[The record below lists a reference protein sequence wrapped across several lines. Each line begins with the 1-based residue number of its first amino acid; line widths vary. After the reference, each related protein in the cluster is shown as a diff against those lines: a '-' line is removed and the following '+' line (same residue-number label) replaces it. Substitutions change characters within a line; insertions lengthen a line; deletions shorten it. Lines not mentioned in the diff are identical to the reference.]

1 MLSTVSSLQRPASRS
16 LSASAKTG
24 IGLMVSFVVLFS
36 LLLGMVFWYR
46 RRRLQI
52 ATEANGFVS
61 ISNEPTE
68 TDKHKSQA
76 YFQRKVE
83 NGRREWEKE

>member
-1 MLSTVSSLQRPASRS
+1 MRSTVSSLQRPASRS
-16 LSASAKTG
+16 LSASAKAC

-46 RRRLQI
+46 RRRLEI
-52 ATEANGFVS
+52 ATEANGFLS
-61 ISNEPTE
+61 IFNEPTE
-68 TDKHKSQA
+68 TVKQKSQA

-83 NGRREWEKE
+83 NGRREWEKA